1 MTQEELQ
8 KMLDEIPQKNFAK
21 LSDKQLEG
29 IEALKSH
36 PNYILFKKKAGKSS
50 SKKQW
55 GDNKELMLERSKNGG
70 KKCYEDEKGLYKLS
84 KEQLSENGKK
94 GYENGLG
101 KLSKEEIGKI
111 LEKAN
116 NKRLEN
122 RKFTKEEI
130 DYMRKNFKP
139 YDKEFGV
146 VPLSKKFNINES
158 SMRNIIKNKYY
169 KDITTDD
176 K

>member
-1 MTQEELQ
+1 MDKELQ
-8 KMLDEIPQKNFAK
+8 DMLNDLPNKKFAK

-36 PNYILFKKKAGKSS
+36 PDYILFKKKAGKSS

-55 GDNKELMLERSKNGG
+55 DDNKELMLERSKNGG
-70 KKCYEDEKGLYKLS
+70 KKCYENEKGLYKLS

-94 GYENGLG
+94 GYGNGLG
-101 KLSKEEIGKI
+101 KLSKEERDKI

-122 RKFTKEEI
+122 RRFTKEEI
-130 DYMRKNFKP
+130 EYMRKNFKP

-146 VPLSKKFNINES
+146 VPLAKKFNINES

-169 KDITTDD
+169 KDDTTNQR
-176 K
+176 